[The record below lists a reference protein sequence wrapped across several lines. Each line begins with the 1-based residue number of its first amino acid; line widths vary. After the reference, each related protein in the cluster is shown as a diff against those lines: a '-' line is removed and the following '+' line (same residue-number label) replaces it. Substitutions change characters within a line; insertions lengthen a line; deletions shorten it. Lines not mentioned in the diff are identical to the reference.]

1 MSISRSS
8 TPDSTS
14 SMLESQTESRPW
26 TILSEVP
33 TGGNQSSR
41 LAPDSTARVAL
52 YHQTSSYAPC
62 KHPAAFQ
69 SSTRHTESVT
79 TASAYHTS
87 DSYSTF
93 HPPPSSGYSRFHP
106 PPSSGYSTFIPPAS
120 SRYSTFVP
128 PTSTRSSSPPLPENP
143 FSDRK
148 ARAPLIR
155 QTLDTISSVPSYRS

>member
-93 HPPPSSGYSRFHP
+93 HPPPSSGYS
-106 PPSSGYSTFIPPAS
+106 TFIPPAS